1 VSDIIDK
8 LKFEKC
14 YFRRFDIE
22 ILEVRGAR
30 GERHHP
36 LHQYMVYLMLC
47 DMVVLELV
55 KSAR

>member
-1 VSDIIDK
+1 MSDTIDK
-8 LKFEKC
+8 LKFEKL

-22 ILEVRGAR
+22 ILKVRGAR

-36 LHQYMVYLMLC
+36 SHQYMMYLMLC
-47 DMVVLELV
+47 DMVVVELV